1 MENSTPKPSKPKAG
15 YYQKPE
21 DVERRIL
28 EAAQKVFIIKGVDA
42 TSMSDIARE
51 AKISRPSLH
60 YYFRTKDNL
69 FHEVF
74 RGFVF
79 RFMPTLAEIVRG
91 NGTVDEKI
99 RIFIDKYVE
108 LLARNPLTPHFLLN
122 EIFRD
127 PTNMSRLF
135 LEIEARYGCI
145 SQAIGL
151 IDEFAK
157 KKKLKNFDAR
167 HYCLLLYGQCI
178 APFMLIPLLENTFFE
193 RNSTRFEDY
202 VARVKTNITRN
213 ALLSIGVPD
222 IN

>member
-1 MENSTPKPSKPKAG
+1 MDDSFEKPQKARAA
-15 YYQKPE
+15 YYQKPD

-28 EAAQKVFIIKGVDA
+28 SAAQKVFIIKGVES

-74 RGFVF
+74 KGFVF
-79 RFMPTLAEIVRG
+79 RFMPALAEIVKSG
-91 NGTVDEKI
+91 ATVEEKV
-99 RIFIDKYVE
+99 RMFVDRYVE

-135 LEIEARYGCI
+135 IEIETRYGCI
-145 SQAIGL
+145 SEAIAQ
-151 IDEFAK
+151 IDAYSRERR
-157 KKKLKNFDAR
+157 LKDFDAR
-167 HYCLLLYGQCI
+167 QFCLLLYGQCI
-178 APFMLIPLLENTFFE
+178 APFMLIPLFEHTFFE
-193 RNSTRFEDY
+193 RDSTKFEDY
-202 VARVKTNITRN
+202 VARVKHNITRN
-213 ALLSIGVPD
+213 ALLSLGIE
-222 IN
+222 N